1 MSKIKRALFLL
12 LGMFIAINILPST
25 EVHAKKKYYFNSYI
39 TGFNTDEACSSL
51 SDIVMLTRIIHAE
64 AGNQDYIGKQLVAD
78 VVLNRCDKFD
88 QSVEEVIFAKN
99 QFSTVCDG
107 AYQRAA
113 YEYTAGD
120 FTAALEEYS
129 AKQRVDSR
137 VLFFTAGYYNPY
149 CVPMYV
155 HGDHY
160 FGR

>member
-12 LGMFIAINILPST
+12 LGMFIAILSST

-113 YEYTAGD
+113 YEYTAG
-120 FTAALEEYS
+120 
-129 AKQRVDSR
+129 
-137 VLFFTAGYYNPY
+137 YYNPY